1 MKEIWITSDH
11 HWFQESILKFEDNSG
26 NLVRPQFSSVDEMDE
41 FMIER
46 WNSVV
51 KPYDKVYHLGDFFV
65 GDRNKFL
72 ELRKRLHGKINLIIG
87 NHDDLDFMVNSKA
100 FNKVQFWRKLP
111 EFGLLLSHVPQ
122 HPSSLLYNKDKKG
135 KWPTDCIPF
144 YGIHGHIHR
153 NISPIGPYRNVCV
166 EVTNYTPVNIETL
179 TTEAKYYLEHRWETD
194 LPIFQP
200 SGMS

>member
-11 HWFQESILKFEDNSG
+11 HWFQESILKFEDDSG

-122 HPSSLLYNKDKKG
+122 HKETLYHYHTQSYLKNV
-135 KWPTDCIPF
+135 
-144 YGIHGHIHR
+144 HGHIHQ
-153 NISPIGPYRNVCV
+153 NDAYEEHHVNVCV
-166 EVTNYTPVNIETL
+166 EKTNYTPVNIE
-179 TTEAKYYLEHRWETD
+179 D
-194 LPIFQP
+194 LRIK
-200 SGMS
+200 